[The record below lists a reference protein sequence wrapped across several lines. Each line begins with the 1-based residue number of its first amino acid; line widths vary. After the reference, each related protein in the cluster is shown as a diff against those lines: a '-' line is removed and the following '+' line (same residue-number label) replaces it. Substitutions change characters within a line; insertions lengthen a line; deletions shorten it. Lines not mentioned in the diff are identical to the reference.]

1 MQILCRLTATTGEN
15 NWLNRSH
22 TLGLVIKNLLDAQ
35 VLNNKL
41 YLMLHTR
48 VPPLYRSGVRYENEP
63 LWTFQDMPVEEFA
76 LIPVVLGR
84 GWGDCIHENSEV
96 LTPVGPCPVKHLV
109 RGDLVQTRLGPR
121 PITAIE
127 QTASRAR
134 LFRIATRS
142 GLRLLATGR
151 HRVHTARNGGYVRVS
166 ELDSSDCL
174 YGEGDALSPLESVTK
189 IPVESPTWD
198 LTVDE
203 AHHFFAREPGSP
215 GWLDVHNCD
224 DLAPWRVS
232 ELQLH
237 GEKAKIR
244 IQWKRPTLA
253 NGSKGKKYFH
263 IVVRRASGAIEDPSA
278 KLGMYERMGAA
289 V

>member
-41 YLMLHTR
+41 YLQLHSR

-84 GWGDCIHENSEV
+84 GWGDC
-96 LTPVGPCPVKHLV
+96 
-109 RGDLVQTRLGPR
+109 
-121 PITAIE
+121 
-127 QTASRAR
+127 
-134 LFRIATRS
+134 
-142 GLRLLATGR
+142 
-151 HRVHTARNGGYVRVS
+151 
-166 ELDSSDCL
+166 
-174 YGEGDALSPLESVTK
+174 
-189 IPVESPTWD
+189 
-198 LTVDE
+198 
-203 AHHFFAREPGSP
+203 
-215 GWLDVHNCD
+215 D

-232 ELQLH
+232 ELQVH

-263 IVVRRASGAIEDPSA
+263 IVVRRQNGSIEDPSA

-289 V
+289 E

>member
-1 MQILCRLTATTGEN
+1 MQILCRLTATIGEH

-35 VLNNKL
+35 VRNNLL
-41 YLMLHTR
+41 YLQLHSR

-84 GWGDCIHENSEV
+84 GWGDCLV
-96 LTPVGPCPVKHLV
+96 PGTLVTTPQALV
-109 RGDLVQTRLGPR
+109 PIEKLKEGDLVVTREGNR
-121 PITAIE
+121 
-127 QTASRAR
+127 
-134 LFRIATRS
+134 RIARHELTAMYCNVMELVTS
-142 GLRLLATGR
+142 DGR
-151 HRVHTARNGGYVRVS
+151 KLQGTKRHPVFTS
-166 ELDSSDCL
+166 ERGFVPMGELKPGETL
-174 YGEGDALSPLESVTK
+174 YSLEGACPKVESVTK
-189 IPVESPTWD
+189 IEEFLPTYN
-198 LTVDE
+198 LTVQDDHE
-203 AHHFFAREPGSP
+203 FFANG
-215 GWLDVHNCD
+215 LLTHNCD

-232 ELQLH
+232 ELQAH

-244 IQWKRPTLA
+244 IQWKRNTLS

-263 IVVRRASGAIEDPSA
+263 IVVRRQSGAIEDPSA

-289 V
+289 AP

>member
-1 MQILCRLTATTGEN
+1 MQILCRLTATIGEH

-35 VLNNKL
+35 VRNNLL
-41 YLMLHTR
+41 YLQLHSR

-84 GWGDCIHENSEV
+84 GWGDCLV
-96 LTPVGPCPVKHLV
+96 PGTLVTTPQALV
-109 RGDLVQTRLGPR
+109 PIETLKEGDLVVTREGNR
-121 PITAIE
+121 
-127 QTASRAR
+127 
-134 LFRIATRS
+134 RIARHELTAMYCNVMELVTS
-142 GLRLLATGR
+142 DGR
-151 HRVHTARNGGYVRVS
+151 KLQGTKRHPVFTS
-166 ELDSSDCL
+166 ERGFVPMGELKPGETL
-174 YGEGDALSPLESVTK
+174 YSLEGACPKVESVTK
-189 IPVESPTWD
+189 IEQFLPTYN
-198 LTVDE
+198 LTVQDDHE
-203 AHHFFAREPGSP
+203 FFANG
-215 GWLDVHNCD
+215 LLTHNCD

-232 ELQLH
+232 ERQAH

-244 IQWKRPTLA
+244 IQWKRNTLS

-263 IVVRRASGAIEDPSA
+263 IVVRRQSGAIEDPSA

-289 V
+289 AP